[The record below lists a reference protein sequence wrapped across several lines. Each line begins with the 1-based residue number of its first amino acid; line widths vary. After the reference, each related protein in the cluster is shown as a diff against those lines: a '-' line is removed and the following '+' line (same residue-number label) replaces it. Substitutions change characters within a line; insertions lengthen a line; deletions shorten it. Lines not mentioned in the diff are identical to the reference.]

1 VKIIFYILLLT
12 LTLFNTAD
20 SFCNTDSLKIAISK
34 APSDSDRA
42 NILIKHTAIYLS
54 QLPDSALKTLQEA
67 YKYAVKSNNYNLM
80 IDIKSKMGI
89 LSATHSDF
97 LNSLKYFQQMLKL
110 AEDINDKPK
119 ISSAY
124 TNIANIY
131 VYLNIFDKANEYYSK
146 SIEIK
151 EKIKD
156 RKGIANA
163 YNNIGRIYEKQLD
176 ISAALESY
184 EKSLG
189 IFEELNDIKGI
200 SATLL
205 NLGGIYIYKK
215 NYTISYAYFEK
226 ALKLKQELNDP
237 VGIMRAENNLGH
249 VNVLLGNYKKGIELC
264 EKSLKESKELEHL
277 EGIQYNCECLYMA
290 YEKLKDNNNAFRY
303 YKEYVLYK
311 DSVINSQK
319 LQDITKQEMLLD
331 FTRQLYSDSIRR
343 TEQQKIKD
351 LELQKKQLKKE
362 EELKRQK
369 FYTYT
374 GVIGF
379 IVMIIFAIVLF
390 RGYNTKKKANEII
403 TKQKTEVELQKEIV
417 QEINKEIIDS
427 IRYAQRI
434 QEALLPDDELIKDC
448 FPKSFVLY
456 KPRDIV
462 SGDFYWINKIGNNI
476 QFAVVDC
483 TGHGVPG
490 AFMSIIGYNGL
501 NRCVGEYGLT
511 KPNEILDKLGS
522 IIRNALSHHKHND
535 TNVYDGMD
543 IALCCL
549 NTQTLV
555 LEYAGA
561 NSPLYLMQHS
571 NLITTKADI
580 QPVGAFIEEKLKPFK
595 NHSFQL
601 QKNDM
606 IYLFS
611 DGFADQFGG
620 EKGKKFKYENFRNL
634 LSTIYNKPENEQQ
647 SILKNAFEDWKG
659 NLEQVDDI
667 CVFGVR
673 V

>member
-1 VKIIFYILLLT
+1 
-12 LTLFNTAD
+12 
-20 SFCNTDSLKIAISK
+20 
-34 APSDSDRA
+34 
-42 NILIKHTAIYLS
+42 
-54 QLPDSALKTLQEA
+54 
-67 YKYAVKSNNYNLM
+67 
-80 IDIKSKMGI
+80 
-89 LSATHSDF
+89 
-97 LNSLKYFQQMLKL
+97 
-110 AEDINDKPK
+110 
-119 ISSAY
+119 
-124 TNIANIY
+124 
-131 VYLNIFDKANEYYSK
+131 
-146 SIEIK
+146 
-151 EKIKD
+151 
-156 RKGIANA
+156 
-163 YNNIGRIYEKQLD
+163 
-176 ISAALESY
+176 
-184 EKSLG
+184 
-189 IFEELNDIKGI
+189 
-200 SATLL
+200 
-205 NLGGIYIYKK
+205 LGGIYIVKK
-215 NYTISYAYFEK
+215 NYNISFAYFEK

-237 VGIMRAENNLGH
+237 VGIMRAENNLGY

-264 EKSLKESKELEHL
+264 EKSLQESKELEHL
-277 EGIQYNCECLYMA
+277 EGIQYNCECLYKA
-290 YEKLKDNNNAFRY
+290 YEKLKDNNNAFKF

-379 IVMIIFAIVLF
+379 FVMIIFAFVLF

-403 TKQKTEVELQKEIV
+403 TKQKTEVEQQKEIV

-434 QEALLPDDELIKDC
+434 QEALLPDDDLIKDC
-448 FPKSFVLY
+448 FQKSFVFY

-535 TNVYDGMD
+535 NNVYDGMD

-549 NTQTLV
+549 NTQNLI

-561 NSPLYLMQHS
+561 NSPLYLIQNN
-571 NLITTKADI
+571 NLISIKADI

-595 NHSFQL
+595 NHTFQL

-620 EKGKKFKYENFRNL
+620 EKGKKFKYENFRNI
-634 LSTIYNKPENEQQ
+634 LSSISNKNETEQQ
-647 SILKNAFEDWKG
+647 LILADTFENWKG
-659 NLEQVDDI
+659 NLEQVDDV
-667 CVFGVR
+667 CVIGIR
-673 V
+673 I